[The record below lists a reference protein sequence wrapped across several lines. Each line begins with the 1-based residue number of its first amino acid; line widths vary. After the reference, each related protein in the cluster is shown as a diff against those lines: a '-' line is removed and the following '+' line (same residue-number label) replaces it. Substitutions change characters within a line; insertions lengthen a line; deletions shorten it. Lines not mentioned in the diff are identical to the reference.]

1 MVRIRMKRM
10 GRPHRPFY
18 RINAIDQRTKRD
30 GIVIEQLGWYD
41 PIASDAAKQVNLDAE
56 RIKHWLSV
64 GAQPS
69 DTVTDLLIKHNLM
82 DGAARKTE
90 LTARAEARKKTAAAA
105 PAKDGKKDAKK
116 E

>member
-1 MVRIRMKRM
+1 MVRIRLSRM

-30 GIVIEQLGWYD
+30 GKVIEQLGWYD
-41 PIASDAAKQVNLDAE
+41 PIAGDATKQVSLEVD

-69 DTVTDLLIKHNLM
+69 DTVTDLLIRHNLM
-82 DGAARKTE
+82 DGAKRKASIEKQVAARK
-90 LTARAEARKKTAAAA
+90 AA
-105 PAKDGKKDAKK
+105 PPKVETKKKG
-116 E
+116 